1 MHAIAEHRRSAASV
15 PRSHPSHDEERA
27 ERRSPPRAAA
37 YSAAPYAPQGAP
49 LKERF
54 GPTYGCV
61 EWFDYEETVSTS
73 QSS

>member
-1 MHAIAEHRRSAASV
+1 MQATAEHRRSAASV
-15 PRSHPSHDEERA
+15 PRSHPSHDDEDRV

-37 YSAAPYAPQGAP
+37 YAVRYSPQGEH